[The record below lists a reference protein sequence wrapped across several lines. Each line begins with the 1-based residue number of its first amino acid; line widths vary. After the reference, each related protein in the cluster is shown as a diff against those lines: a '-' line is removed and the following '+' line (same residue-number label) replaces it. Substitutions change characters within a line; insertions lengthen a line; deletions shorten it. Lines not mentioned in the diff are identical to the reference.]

1 MSASTTI
8 VGDTVVHETP
18 PLDIAA
24 AANASASVGVTSAVP
39 DVDVR
44 QAGSMY
50 TRLTDEI
57 RHANETMR
65 DKRKSLM
72 QREAEIIGSMGNAA
86 NGEELHTDDGRVLIL
101 TQKNKR
107 PSLAKKEFLSRGLEM
122 FWNRLTS
129 TEHESMSGSVFAA
142 RQLAFLKELQD
153 AAEVHVPVIKEK
165 GGASSRKKRKR
176 STATTDGT
184 SFLQLLL

>member
-1 MSASTTI
+1 
-8 VGDTVVHETP
+8 
-18 PLDIAA
+18 
-24 AANASASVGVTSAVP
+24 
-39 DVDVR
+39 
-44 QAGSMY
+44 MY

-107 PSLAKKEFLSRGLEM
+107 PSLAKKEFFSRGLET

-129 TEHESMSGSVFAA
+129 AEHESMSGSVFAA
-142 RQLAFLKELQD
+142 RQLAFLKDLQD
-153 AAEVHVPVIKEK
+153 AVEVSRRRVALRRERNGNDRRQRRMVLHFYNWFSKPRSESPDERAHVVTHTRLPV
-165 GGASSRKKRKR
+165 
-176 STATTDGT
+176 TTH
-184 SFLQLLL
+184 SPVPSN